1 LIPTSSF
8 QIART
13 NFIAKTSDYCRASL
27 AEDGPGG
34 QTFSTHGHIATP
46 WAVQGPAKISP
57 AEVSAPWLAEGR
69 AMLRLAWPL
78 ILANLT
84 QQLIQATDVLLIGR
98 LGATQLAAATL
109 ALNLTWT
116 FSIFLLGLI
125 TASSPMMATALGQ
138 RFNAVRDVRRTFRA
152 GLWLIAIVMPPY
164 CVLMWNV
171 GPLMRAFGES
181 EELATQGQ
189 TFLRAYMWIVP
200 SWLLF
205 QLLRNFVAA
214 LERPRIVLWLSI
226 AGIALNALI
235 SWSLIFGH
243 FGLPA
248 LGLVGSGL
256 GSTITW
262 LILCAAL
269 IAVVSRERRFRRF
282 HLFGHSWRFDRQRT
296 IKMIKL
302 GWPIGATMALEI
314 GVFALAAFFM
324 GWIGAPAVAAHA
336 IALQLAA
343 LTFMVPLGLGQAATV
358 RVGLALGRRDEAG
371 ITRAGWTAWVMGIGF
386 MAAMALVMWS
396 VPRQLVT
403 LFLADVPKNAVVIG
417 LAVSFLRVAA
427 AFQLVDGAQVIG
439 AGMLRGLHDTRWPLL
454 FALVGYWVVG
464 LGIGSWLAFGADWR
478 GLGIWIGLACGLA
491 SVAALM
497 LARWM
502 LRTRLGLIAF
512 R

>member
-1 LIPTSSF
+1 MD
-8 QIART
+8 A
-13 NFIAKTSDYCRASL
+13 AKLSAGERPGAWSRELRSTL
-27 AEDGPGG
+27 A
-34 QTFSTHGHIATP
+34 
-46 WAVQGPAKISP
+46 
-57 AEVSAPWLAEGR
+57 
-69 AMLRLAWPL
+69 LAWPL

-84 QQLIQATDVLLIGR
+84 QQVIQATDVLLMGR

-138 RFNAVRDVRRTFRA
+138 RSNAVRDVRRTFRA

-164 CVLMWNV
+164 WLLLWHAGDLM
-171 GPLMRAFGES
+171 LAFGQS
-181 EELATQGQ
+181 PDLARQGQ
-189 TFLRAYMWIVP
+189 TFLRAYMWLVAP
-200 SWLLF
+200 WLLF

-214 LERPRIVLWLSI
+214 LERPRIVLWLSLG
-226 AGIALNALI
+226 GIALNALV
-235 SWSLIFGH
+235 SWSLMFGH
-243 FGLPA
+243 FGLSA

-262 LILCAAL
+262 LIMCGTLTAV
-269 IAVVSRERRFRRF
+269 IATDRRFRRF
-282 HLFGHSWRFDRQRT
+282 RLFGNWWRFDRQRT
-296 IKMIKL
+296 VAMVKL
-302 GWPIGATMALEI
+302 GWPIGATMGLEI
-314 GVFALAAFFM
+314 GVFALAAYFM

-358 RVGLALGRRDEAG
+358 RVGRAVGRDDPDG
-371 ITRAGWTAWVMGIGF
+371 ITRAGWTAWVLGLLFMGT
-386 MAAMALVMWS
+386 MALVMWS
-396 VPRQLVT
+396 VPHRLIT
-403 LFLADVPKNAVVIG
+403 LFLDDVPANAAVIA

-454 FALVGYWVVG
+454 FALFGYWVVG
-464 LGIGSWLAFGADWR
+464 LGIGSWLAFSRDWK
-478 GLGIWIGLACGLA
+478 GVGIWIGLASGLA
-491 SVAALM
+491 AVAVLM
-497 LARWM
+497 LGRWL
-502 LRTRLGLIAF
+502 LRERLGLTAD